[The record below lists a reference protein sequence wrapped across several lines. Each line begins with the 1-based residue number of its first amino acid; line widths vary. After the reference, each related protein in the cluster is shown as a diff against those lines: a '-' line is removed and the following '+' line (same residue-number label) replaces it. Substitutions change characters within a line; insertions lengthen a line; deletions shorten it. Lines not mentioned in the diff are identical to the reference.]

1 VAGGPRVS
9 TFVLVHGAWHGG
21 WCWERV
27 TPLLEAAGHRVT
39 TPTLTGLGERCDLAS
54 AQVNLDSHI
63 DDLLRHFEFERLS
76 GVVLVAH
83 SYAGFVAF
91 GAAEKAAGEIA
102 RLVLLDAFIPLDG
115 ETMADHV
122 GERGDQYRAAAA
134 DDPGWLAPAPPAA
147 VLGVAEED
155 LAWVDGLMTPQP
167 VQTYLQPIALTGAVD
182 AIADSRYISCTSP
195 GLPTLDESKRRI
207 AAVGM
212 PTAELACGHDAM
224 IAVPGEL
231 AALLVA

>member
-1 VAGGPRVS
+1 MS
-9 TFVLVHGAWHGG
+9 TFVLLHGAWHGG

-27 TPLLEAAGHRVT
+27 SPLLEAAGHRVT

-54 AQVNLDSHI
+54 AQVNLDTHI
-63 DDLLRHFEFERLS
+63 DDLLRHLEFERLS
-76 GVVLVAH
+76 DVTLVAH

-91 GAAEKAAGEIA
+91 GAAEKAAGEIG

-115 ETMADHV
+115 ETMAEHV
-122 GERGDQYRAAAA
+122 GERGDQYRASAA
-134 DDPGWLAPAPPAA
+134 DDPGFLAPAPPAA

-167 VQTYLQPIALTGAVD
+167 VQTYLQPIELTGAVD
-182 AIADSRYISCTSP
+182 AIADTRYISCTSP
-195 GLPTLDESKRRI
+195 GLATLEESKRRI

-212 PTAELACGHDAM
+212 PTSELACGHDAM
-224 IAVPGEL
+224 IAKPAEL
-231 AALLVA
+231 ASILVR